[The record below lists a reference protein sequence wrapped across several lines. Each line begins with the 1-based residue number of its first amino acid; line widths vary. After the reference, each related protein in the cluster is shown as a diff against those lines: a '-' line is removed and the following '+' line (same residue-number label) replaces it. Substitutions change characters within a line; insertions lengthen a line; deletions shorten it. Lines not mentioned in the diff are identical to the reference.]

1 MKHISLSIII
11 VTLNRINEL
20 IKCVNSIY
28 NQDIDSFEIIIID
41 NNSSDQ
47 TSSIIKNKFP
57 NIRVYKTMKNLG
69 TSYTRNAAIN
79 LSNGEKILF
88 LDSDVYIKDNNTL
101 SNMINKLD
109 NNIHVLGGE
118 AIISEQNTIIGKKRL
133 KLYENGMVKGFID
146 NEKKMKEVDVLATC
160 NLLTKKK
167 YLEDVGGFDHY
178 FFFYLED
185 IDLTYRMKKK
195 GYKLFVIDEC
205 KIVHYFSQKNRFN
218 NYFKS
223 SRNRVYFLI
232 KNFKLS
238 NVLLLPINDLL
249 YLFDINSFKKFYNKL
264 IENRNSENYRIK
276 KTEKN
281 FSFFNL
287 IHTLNTTILLSLS
300 LIFSYMYIPYYL
312 LLNKDKKNRKNF
324 LNLINLNDFIEIEQ
338 IEK

>member
-146 NEKKMKEVDVLATC
+146 NGKKMKEVDVLATC

-238 NVLLLPINDLL
+238 NVLLLPINDLI

-264 IENRNSENYRIK
+264 IENRNSENYVI
-276 KTEKN
+276 
-281 FSFFNL
+281 S
-287 IHTLNTTILLSLS
+287 
-300 LIFSYMYIPYYL
+300 
-312 LLNKDKKNRKNF
+312 
-324 LNLINLNDFIEIEQ
+324 
-338 IEK
+338 

>member
-118 AIISEQNTIIGKKRL
+118 AIISKQNTIIGKK
-133 KLYENGMVKGFID
+133 LYKDIKKGDLILF
-146 NEKKMKEVDVLATC
+146 
-160 NLLTKKK
+160 
-167 YLEDVGGFDHY
+167 
-178 FFFYLED
+178 ED
-185 IDLTYRMKKK
+185 IA
-195 GYKLFVIDEC
+195 
-205 KIVHYFSQKNRFN
+205 
-218 NYFKS
+218 
-223 SRNRVYFLI
+223 
-232 KNFKLS
+232 
-238 NVLLLPINDLL
+238 
-249 YLFDINSFKKFYNKL
+249 
-264 IENRNSENYRIK
+264 
-276 KTEKN
+276 
-281 FSFFNL
+281 
-287 IHTLNTTILLSLS
+287 
-300 LIFSYMYIPYYL
+300 
-312 LLNKDKKNRKNF
+312 
-324 LNLINLNDFIEIEQ
+324 
-338 IEK
+338 

>member
-1 MKHISLSIII
+1 
-11 VTLNRINEL
+11 
-20 IKCVNSIY
+20 
-28 NQDIDSFEIIIID
+28 
-41 NNSSDQ
+41 
-47 TSSIIKNKFP
+47 
-57 NIRVYKTMKNLG
+57 
-69 TSYTRNAAIN
+69 
-79 LSNGEKILF
+79 
-88 LDSDVYIKDNNTL
+88 
-101 SNMINKLD
+101 
-109 NNIHVLGGE
+109 
-118 AIISEQNTIIGKKRL
+118 
-133 KLYENGMVKGFID
+133 
-146 NEKKMKEVDVLATC
+146 
-160 NLLTKKK
+160 
-167 YLEDVGGFDHY
+167 
-178 FFFYLED
+178 
-185 IDLTYRMKKK
+185 MKKK

-238 NVLLLPINDLL
+238 NVLLLPINDLI

-287 IHTLNTTILLSLS
+287 IHTLNMTILLSVS

-324 LNLINLNDFIEIEQ
+324 LNLINLNDFIEIEK